1 MVLITKKSNIKI
13 ILILNILP
21 LRDIVEESNS
31 YLGKF
36 LGDGF
41 GQLKGDFVS
50 YQLPKEWEGKVF
62 LRLRTLQGNVNIEV
76 LKAPRILFLKA
87 MTLEILNSENITII
101 SLSQVSLEIDAVI
114 VSKDS
119 VKTIEINFYLE
130 NLNPVPIYR
139 RTRKFFYFK
148 I

>member
-1 MVLITKKSNIKI
+1 
-13 ILILNILP
+13 
-21 LRDIVEESNS
+21 
-31 YLGKF
+31 
-36 LGDGF
+36 
-41 GQLKGDFVS
+41 
-50 YQLPKEWEGKVF
+50 
-62 LRLRTLQGNVNIEV
+62 
-76 LKAPRILFLKA
+76 